1 MPVIDQTFM
10 ALPFIPG
17 DPEDLITSGQYS
29 DVDVMI
35 GGTKDEG
42 IINLLGAEQT
52 LQIVKNILT
61 PQIFW
66 VAIVRTGR
74 STGKI
79 STQPE
84 PKLCS

>member
-29 DVDVMI
+29 DVEVMI

-42 IINLLGAEQT
+42 IINLLGAE
-52 LQIVKNILT
+52 
-61 PQIFW
+61 
-66 VAIVRTGR
+66 
-74 STGKI
+74 
-79 STQPE
+79 
-84 PKLCS
+84 